1 MRLRLSLSALSL
13 ALACGAAQAQVSDG
27 VIRIGVMTDMS
38 GLYSDITGPGSVVA
52 ARMAVEDSGLAAKGV
67 KVEVLGA
74 DHQNKPDVGS
84 NIVRRWIDIDK
95 VDVIVDVPTSSIALA
110 VSQIVREKNK
120 VFLVSGAA
128 TSDLTGKACSPNNV
142 HWTYDTWALANGTG
156 KAIVQ
161 TGGKTW
167 FFVTAD
173 YAFGHALERDTAAVV
188 EANGG
193 KVWGR
198 APPLP
203 RHRLLLLPAEGAGL
217 QGAGHRVRQCRRRHH
232 QLDQAG
238 GEFGIVNEGTSL
250 AGLLVFV
257 NDVHAL
263 GLRTAQGL
271 IFTESFYWDRNEG
284 AAPSP
289 NGSRRSPRAT
299 CPRWC
304 RPAST
309 ARSRTI
315 SRRSR
320 RCRTTPTAKRSSPR

>member
-1 MRLRLSLSALSL
+1 M
-13 ALACGAAQAQVSDG
+13 SDG

-193 KVWGR
+193 KVW
-198 APPLP
+198 APC
-203 RHRLLLLPAEGAGL
+203 A
-217 QGAGHRVRQCRRRHH
+217 
-232 QLDQAG
+232 
-238 GEFGIVNEGTSL
+238 T
-250 AGLLVFV
+250 
-257 NDVHAL
+257 
-263 GLRTAQGL
+263 
-271 IFTESFYWDRNEG
+271 
-284 AAPSP
+284 PSP
-289 NGSRRSPRAT
+289 APTSPPS
-299 CPRWC
+299 C
-304 RPAST
+304 
-309 ARSRTI
+309 
-315 SRRSR
+315 
-320 RCRTTPTAKRSSPR
+320 